1 VINFVAL
8 LAVFILVWNVHGTD
22 ALVTAVGMTVIMA
35 VVNAFLRP
43 VVILSTL
50 GTSIL
55 TLGVFGILVN
65 LLLFYV
71 AALVVGFN
79 VPFWQAA
86 LGWAVFTIISSA
98 LNKVAI
104 YEW

>member
-1 VINFVAL
+1 MFLVRLVINFVAL

-65 LLLFYV
+65 LLLFTS
-71 AALVVGFN
+71 
-79 VPFWQAA
+79 PPWW
-86 LGWAVFTIISSA
+86 WASTCPSGRRHWDGRSSRSSPRR
-98 LNKVAI
+98 
-104 YEW
+104 